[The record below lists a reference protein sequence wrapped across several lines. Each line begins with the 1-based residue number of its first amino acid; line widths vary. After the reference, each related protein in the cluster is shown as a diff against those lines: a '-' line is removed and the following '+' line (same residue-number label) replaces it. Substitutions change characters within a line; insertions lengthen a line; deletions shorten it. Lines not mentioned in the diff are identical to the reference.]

1 MAIAS
6 FLRAKPKTIFVLE
19 DQREINH
26 SEATD
31 TFAVCRCR
39 HQPRYIDSPPNLS
52 YRNCISISQL
62 LTSNAA
68 LHVVSSLV
76 KIQIPHQYSTLK
88 CGTLFQ
94 RKFAQMTIKKT
105 DCDFPLFPV
114 MSGVCSTWKKV
125 QRERSLP
132 FLLLRLNPSITSAV
146 NRTVWPVRTLVC
158 TPFSGLS

>member
-6 FLRAKPKTIFVLE
+6 FFRAKPKTIFVLE
-19 DQREINH
+19 DQWEINH

-31 TFAVCRCR
+31 TFAVCRSR

-68 LHVVSSLV
+68 LHIVSSLV
-76 KIQIPHQYSTLK
+76 KIQILHQYSTIK
-88 CGTLFQ
+88 CGT
-94 RKFAQMTIKKT
+94 QMTIKKT

-114 MSGVCSTWKKV
+114 MSCVCSTRKKV
-125 QRERSLP
+125 QSERSLP
-132 FLLLRLNPSITSAV
+132 FLLLWLNPSITSVV
-146 NRTVWPVRTLVC
+146 NRTVWPVGLWCVH
-158 TPFSGLS
+158 PFQV